1 MPKEPIDSR
10 PARAYAQR
18 KPYIDSWVAN
28 VTPEQVFDGYT
39 MRNRE
44 FLFIWINKTAGV
56 SVSNAL
62 GIDKD
67 LYNHYTAM
75 ELREILGPTEFES
88 KFKFGFVRNPWDKVV
103 SEYRFRIWTYQT
115 ELTPDTSFSQ
125 WLKSAYVDRDPKY
138 YDWPKMFLPQLE
150 WITNEKGEIAVDFI
164 GRFENL
170 QNDFDIISSTLKI
183 DRQLLRHEN
192 RSRESSGYRHY
203 YDHETKAIVE
213 KLFKA
218 DIEYFG
224 YKY

>member
-1 MPKEPIDSR
+1 
-10 PARAYAQR
+10 
-18 KPYIDSWVAN
+18 
-28 VTPEQVFDGYT
+28 

-62 GIDKD
+62 GINKD

-103 SEYRFRIWTYQT
+103 SEYRFRIWTYQN
-115 ELTPDTSFSQ
+115 ELTSDTSFST
-125 WLKSAYVDRDPKY
+125 WLKSTYVDRDPKY

-170 QNDFDIISSTLKI
+170 QNDFDVISSAIKI

-192 RSRESSGYRHY
+192 RSRESAGYRHY
-203 YDHETKAIVE
+203 YDQETKTIVE

-224 YKY
+224 YKF